1 MRFVAMTTAVLPCS
15 LVPGPGQAQTTAVQP
30 DQSPQQAD
38 QTRGQERVRGEDVRS
53 AATGRL
59 NRAVLIAPGMLA
71 RRMRNI
77 GPSVGAG
84 GLIRRTRTN
93 VEAKGRFFA
102 GCVVMI
108 KRK

>member
-71 RRMRNI
+71 RRRGTSDRRSGLADLSG
-77 GPSVGAG
+77 GPGQTLKPRDASLQDVW
-84 GLIRRTRTN
+84 
-93 VEAKGRFFA
+93 
-102 GCVVMI
+102 
-108 KRK
+108 